1 MHSTSIFDSEAGNFQ
16 NAYGCDP
23 VIHDVSNFLQELES
37 PSERERIFSQVA
49 LRYLELEPGDRGI
62 LQIGCTTVHTKIRYP
77 NPGTL

>member
-1 MHSTSIFDSEAGNFQ
+1 MFDTATVTNACNAGGLAMHSTSIFDSEAGNFQ

-49 LRYLELEPGDRGI
+49 LRYLELE
-62 LQIGCTTVHTKIRYP
+62 
-77 NPGTL
+77 

>member
-23 VIHDVSNFLQELES
+23 VIHDVSIILQELGS

-49 LRYLELEPGDRGI
+49 LRYLELE
-62 LQIGCTTVHTKIRYP
+62 
-77 NPGTL
+77 